1 VAIQDDIMKWL
12 DDVDDPEL
20 VLWMYGSAG
29 VGKSAIAQAIATLCY
44 ESEPRRLAGAFF
56 LSRTAPA
63 ESGRGDEKRLVATL
77 AYQMAMNIPNLEL
90 YIANAIAMN
99 RVVFDLDLE
108 TQIRELI
115 LNPLAIL
122 SDNMSVPIP
131 PMILILDAL
140 DECSPTSSQARI
152 IKAFMAIIGKIPH
165 NFPCKL
171 LIASRPETNIQS
183 IFVAPEISPVVR
195 SVSLNM
201 NYHADKDIQRFL
213 VDGFNRFK
221 ETHPSRSIF
230 PAVWPT
236 DDDINELVRRS
247 SGQFIYASTVQKYIQ
262 EDHANPILRLKS
274 ILDLVKDPI
283 NQPFAELDTVYSHIF
298 RHLKEL
304 ETVLYIMC
312 IRRCCMASPNLTIT
326 FCESLLD
333 VPKGGG
339 AVALQGLSS
348 VIQVIRFSDIFFTR
362 HASLTDFLEDKR
374 RSGDFY
380 VFTDKICV
388 DLCCLALRYIPPC
401 TSTFHNSQKPIA
413 EIIVYSAL
421 LQ

>member
-1 VAIQDDIMKWL
+1 MKWL

-29 VGKSAIAQAIATLCY
+29 VGKSAIAQAIAALCFN
-44 ESEPRRLAGAFF
+44 SEPRRLAGAFF

-115 LNPLAIL
+115 INPLAIL

-131 PMILILDAL
+131 PKIFILDAL

-171 LIASRPETNIQS
+171 LVASRPESNIKS
-183 IFVAPEISPVVR
+183 FFAAPDISPVVC
-195 SVSLNM
+195 SVSLD
-201 NYHADKDIQRFL
+201 DKYEAQEDIRKYL
-213 VDGFNRFK
+213 VDGFTRYK
-221 ETHPSRSIF
+221 ETHPSPGIF

-236 DDDINELVRRS
+236 DDDIDTLVWRS

-262 EDHANPILRLKS
+262 EEHANPILRLKS

-298 RHLKEL
+298 RQLKEL
-304 ETVLYIMC
+304 DTVLYIMC
-312 IRRCCMASPNLTIT
+312 IVRCCREWSETVTIT
-326 FCESLLD
+326 FCERFLGLS
-333 VPKGGG
+333 KGG
-339 AVALQGLSS
+339 VSLALLGLSS
-348 VIQVIRFSDIFFTR
+348 VLKVDNDKLHPY
-362 HASLTDFLEDKR
+362 HASFDDFLKDKH
-374 RSGDFY
+374 RSGEFY
-380 VFTDKICV
+380 IYTDKISAH
-388 DLCCLALRYIPPC
+388 LCCLALEYIPPC
-401 TSTFHNSQKPIA
+401 TFIFCTGQKHIT
-413 EIIVYSAL
+413 EIILYSAH